1 MKYIKGII
9 ALAIVIGAVLGL
21 CSCGVSDKTLVEK
34 TIGAVSKANFDEL
47 DRLTAA
53 GSEENVRTM
62 REYFSRLD
70 DEKVSAYVLLMK
82 NIEIVSYRDE
92 NKYGAGASDTA
103 VTFRLRHINF
113 DELLRDVATENSVE
127 GTPTA
132 EIISKICASEKING
146 YIVYDDVTASIVRAG
161 RRGYVE
167 FDRNSELSGVL
178 GATAFLRWLSSH

>member
-1 MKYIKGII
+1 M
-9 ALAIVIGAVLGL
+9 
-21 CSCGVSDKTLVEK
+21 CED
-34 TIGAVSKANFDEL
+34 
-47 DRLTAA
+47 
-53 GSEENVRTM
+53 
-62 REYFSRLD
+62 
-70 DEKVSAYVLLMK
+70 
-82 NIEIVSYRDE
+82 
-92 NKYGAGASDTA
+92 GAGASDTA

-161 RRGYVE
+161 RRSYVE